1 MDAETLGGFLQTMP
15 NIKPNTLENE
25 VFDLLPLFEAITEG
39 SDVDGSGDDKIS
51 SNTIVMPNNNNDVAM
66 IDGNASSASVTV
78 STDYSSNDGV
88 TIDNFHNIIQY
99 DSPAIFGGVVT

>member
-1 MDAETLGGFLQTMP
+1 M
-15 NIKPNTLENE
+15 
-25 VFDLLPLFEAITEG
+25 VCSLPLFEAITEE
-39 SDVDGSGDDKIS
+39 SDVDGSKDTIS
-51 SNTIVMPNNNNDVAM
+51 SNTFVMPNNNNDIAM
-66 IDGNASSASVTV
+66 IDGNAGSASVTV